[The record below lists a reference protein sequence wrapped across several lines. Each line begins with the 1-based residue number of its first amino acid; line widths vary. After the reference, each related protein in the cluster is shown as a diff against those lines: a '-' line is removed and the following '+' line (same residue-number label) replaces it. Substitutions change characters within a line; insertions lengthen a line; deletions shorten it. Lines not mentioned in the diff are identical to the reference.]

1 MPGGVMPNLALVV
14 DAEPELCEI
23 LYQALRPAG
32 IENLTLTSNA
42 NAAGH
47 LLATKFDVVLVD
59 LGSSPVHGVALTEQI
74 RKSGCNRQTPVV
86 LMSGD
91 QSKGAL
97 PQGFSAGASFFVH
110 MPMDKDRLTK
120 LIIHL
125 TAAEQRPRRFR
136 RVSKQMKVKL
146 VSTHLQLEGETI
158 DLSLGGM
165 LVRVPRMFPLGAMV
179 EVSLYPPS
187 IVTPIIGLGTITRV
201 TGNDEMGVQIDRLTI
216 EQSRRLQE
224 YLLSLFVE

>member
-14 DAEPELCEI
+14 DAEPELYEI
-23 LYQALRPAG
+23 LSQALRPAG
-32 IENLTLTSNA
+32 IENLTLTSNGE
-42 NAAGH
+42 AAGH
-47 LLATKFDVVLVD
+47 LLATKFDVVLVS
-59 LGSSPVHGVALTEQI
+59 LRNSPRHGVELTERI
-74 RKSGCNRQTPVV
+74 RKSGRNRQTPVV

-91 QSKGAL
+91 QTRGAL
-97 PQGFSAGASFFVH
+97 PRGFSAGASFFVH

-136 RVSKQMKVKL
+136 RVSERMMVKL
-146 VSTHLQLEGETI
+146 VSAHLQLEGETI

-179 EVSLYPPS
+179 EVSLYPAS
-187 IVTPIIGLGTITRV
+187 IVTPIVGLGTVTRV
-201 TGNDEMGVQIDRLTI
+201 AANDEIGVQIDRLTI

-224 YLLSLFVE
+224 YLLSLFVA